1 MLVLSRRKGEKIVFP
16 AIGVRL
22 ELLRVQ
28 GNTVRLGI
36 EAPQHIKILRD
47 ELSVNDDGTHGGDG
61 PTEQGDA
68 GMSHEM
74 RNRLHTATLA
84 LELLKQQ
91 LKMGQAEHAESTVQ
105 NLLFEFASL
114 DREARGEVPAA
125 PDLRQPS
132 MKTLLVEDDPNE
144 SALMAGFLRTNGFDV
159 AEACDGVAAL
169 EYLSSNE
176 LPDVVLLDMLMPRY
190 NGRETI
196 DAIRQSAAFRELKVF
211 AISGTSPA
219 ELGVEMGPRGV
230 NRWFQKP
237 VHPETLVREISHE
250 LASVA

>member
-16 AIGVRL
+16 AIGVQL
-22 ELLRVQ
+22 ELLKVQ
-28 GNTVRLGI
+28 GNTARLGI
-36 EAPQHIKILRD
+36 KAPRHIKILRD
-47 ELSVNDDGTHGGDG
+47 ELTPEVAGAAADQGGV
-61 PTEQGDA
+61 E
-68 GMSHEM
+68 MSHEM
-74 RNRLHTATLA
+74 RNRLNSATLA
-84 LELLKQQ
+84 LELLKKQ
-91 LKMGQAEHAESTVQ
+91 LELGEAEHAESTVQ

-114 DREARGEVPAA
+114 DREARGTHPATT
-125 PDLRQPS
+125 PNEQPAV
-132 MKTLLVEDDPNE
+132 KTLLVEDDRNE
-144 SALMAGFLRTNGFDV
+144 SALLAGFLRINGFDV

-176 LPDVVLLDMLMPRY
+176 LPDLVLLDMLMPRY

-219 ELGVEMGPRGV
+219 ELGVELGPRGV
-230 NRWFQKP
+230 DRWFQKP
-237 VHPETLVREISHE
+237 VHPETLVCEISHE

>member
-16 AIGVRL
+16 AIGVEL
-22 ELLRVQ
+22 ELLKVQ
-28 GNTVRLGI
+28 GNTARLGI
-36 EAPQHIKILRD
+36 NAPRHIKILRD
-47 ELSVNDDGTHGGDG
+47 ELSAHGDADHHDVAE
-61 PTEQGDA
+61 PETA
-68 GMSHEM
+68 GMSHDM

-84 LELLKQQ
+84 LELLKKQ
-91 LKMGQAEHAESTVQ
+91 LELGQAEHAESTVQ

-114 DREARGEVPAA
+114 DREARGDVPAA
-125 PDLRQPS
+125 PGSGRPHV
-132 MKTLLVEDDPNE
+132 KTLLVEDDPNE
-144 SALMAGFLRTNGFDV
+144 SALMAGFLRINGFDV

-169 EYLSSNE
+169 EYLSAHE
-176 LPDVVLLDMLMPRY
+176 LPDLVLLDMLMPRY

-196 DAIRQSAAFRELKVF
+196 DAIRQSAAFRQLKVF

-230 NRWFQKP
+230 DRWFQKP